1 MAHDVVID
9 GELDLIVQLDGE
21 LDLIVQLDG
30 EPQNITEIKTD
41 DHRKLTHRDAADQ
54 HPISAITDLE
64 AELNVRPSSALT
76 NQDIQ
81 NILNT

>member
-9 GELDLIVQLDGE
+9 GELDP
-21 LDLIVQLDG
+21 IVQLDG

-41 DHRKLTHRDAADQ
+41 DHRDLTHRNAADQ

-64 AELNVRPSSALT
+64 AELNVRLSTAMSNT
-76 NQDIQ
+76 DIQ